1 MIERLMINDFLQDNP
16 GYQAITRHIAEL
28 RRSVSE
34 KLDPEDRELLD
45 RLADAYIGQ
54 CTMLVNDAFTSGF
67 CAAVELALEILQ
79 HRSA

>member
-1 MIERLMINDFLQDNP
+1 MIERLMTNHFLQDNP
-16 GYQAITRHIAEL
+16 GYQEITQHIAEI
-28 RRSVSE
+28 RHAVS
-34 KLDPEDRELLD
+34 KNLDPEDREMME